1 MHWCTS
7 NDVVMVLIFVS
18 SVCMTQR
25 KGEDI
30 GAKATIDKSKL
41 EVKEMNKNTHH
52 ITHNC
57 ITNYSVGQKPPH
69 QIIIQSMIA
78 SSQAFI
84 WLHSS
89 YTLDF
94 FNPHYY
100 YIKNWNTPQHLSNA
114 KNAILVRSTDQRF
127 KIAWRGKTL
136 KFSDFQASAAY
147 EPQWHPSR
155 SCSSHGNQPPCP
167 L

>member
-1 MHWCTS
+1 
-7 NDVVMVLIFVS
+7 
-18 SVCMTQR
+18 MTQR

-52 ITHNC
+52 ITHNF

-84 WLHSS
+84 
-89 YTLDF
+89 
-94 FNPHYY
+94 
-100 YIKNWNTPQHLSNA
+100 
-114 KNAILVRSTDQRF
+114 
-127 KIAWRGKTL
+127 
-136 KFSDFQASAAY
+136 
-147 EPQWHPSR
+147 
-155 SCSSHGNQPPCP
+155 
-167 L
+167 